1 MCICV
6 CLGVRIGSLSSD
18 FGADCGVF
26 EGGFPEVYDPAVVL
40 AENALAANT
49 TYWFEVHVAATD
61 GRTATKRVVV
71 TPVEAGSVSSHA

>member
-1 MCICV
+1 
-6 CLGVRIGSLSSD
+6 LDVRIGSLSSD

-49 TYWFEVHVAATD
+49 TYWFEVYVATSD